1 MANNELS
8 GITVTTF
15 LAKWLLGLKEREF
28 TYRIIFVPETIGSIA
43 YLSKNYKEMK
53 KKVIAGFNI
62 SCVGDNRTF
71 SYLPSRNNKTLSDE
85 VAKHV
90 LHWIYPNFKKYSWFD
105 RGSDERQYCSPGID
119 LPIASILRSKYG
131 EYPEY
136 HTSLDNLENV
146 VTPEGLEGGYS
157 AIQKA
162 LELIEK
168 NKTYKL
174 KILGEPHMSKRKLYP
189 TISTKKINKNIK
201 LMMDFIS
208 QCDGKNSVLKIA
220 NQLNVPAWDLYD
232 QIEKLKLND
241 LIVVQK

>member
-1 MANNELS
+1 
-8 GITVTTF
+8 
-15 LAKWLLGLKEREF
+15 
-28 TYRIIFVPETIGSIA
+28 
-43 YLSKNYKEMK
+43 MK

-62 SCVGDNRTF
+62 SCVGDSRTF

-146 VTPEGLEGGYS
+146 VTPKGLEGGYS

-174 KILGEPHMSKRKLYP
+174 KVLGEPHMSKRKLYP